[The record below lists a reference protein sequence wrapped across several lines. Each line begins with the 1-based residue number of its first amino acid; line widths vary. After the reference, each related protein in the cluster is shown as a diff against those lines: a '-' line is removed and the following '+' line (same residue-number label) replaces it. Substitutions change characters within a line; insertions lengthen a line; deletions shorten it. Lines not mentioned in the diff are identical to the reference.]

1 MVNHSFLQVLFFSSK
16 ATSDCNVL
24 SRTVS
29 YWLDRARATHLVRP
43 TCAGWFRVDEKNWGA
58 DRAV

>member
-1 MVNHSFLQVLFFSSK
+1 MVNHSFLQALFFSSK
-16 ATSDCNVL
+16 ATNDCNVL

-43 TCAGWFRVDEKNWGA
+43 TCTGSLKKTWDA